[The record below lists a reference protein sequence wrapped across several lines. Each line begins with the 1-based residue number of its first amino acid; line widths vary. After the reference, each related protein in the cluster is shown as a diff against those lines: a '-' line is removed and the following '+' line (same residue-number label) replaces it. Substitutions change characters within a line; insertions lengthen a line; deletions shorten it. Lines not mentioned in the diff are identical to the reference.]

1 MAVKNDKATT
11 VRKNTKICVPL
22 AFLIGVPRDRLTYL
36 TKVEKDKE
44 CITLRTLSSLRS
56 AIMQNYDVVSA
67 QMKEGRELVDIPY
80 LTRLVGSVKGLDIE
94 IAGSTAVEVLIFLNK
109 AISEIAPGV
118 CARVFPEELSERLAK
133 LFKMPLGD
141 TPSGVKAAIRGY
153 KTRYSHY
160 PYQKWLNWDF
170 DKMRAE
176 DRAEYILGNDTSFLI
191 YLEEQDQNK
200 AQGLELFNFLSEG
213 SVPVAVID
221 SENSDPEK
229 AYGLLSEYGAKISKV
244 VVIYDPH
251 SSALWKS
258 FVGKLAELGIEVE
271 SQESSRLKEQKS
283 LVDLDMAM
291 RIAKE
296 YYGDGTRRFLLFT
309 SDSDIWGVIRSYPDA
324 GFLLLFEQE
333 KLGDHLSAA
342 LADKGIP
349 KCCIDEYGTS
359 DSLLTEAIVKEGLKL
374 LSQETINA
382 AKTVV
387 HAASNLG
394 VYVEADQIPKLA
406 DLLLDS
412 CYPKIDHDAQKIV
425 VEVE

>member
-1 MAVKNDKATT
+1 MAAKNDKATT
-11 VRKNTKICVPL
+11 IRKNTKTCGTI
-22 AFLIGVPRDRLTYL
+22 AFLIGVPRDRLTCP

-44 CITLRTLSSLRS
+44 CITLRTLCSLRS
-56 AIMQNYDVVSA
+56 AIMQNYDFVSS
-67 QMKEGRELVDIPY
+67 QLKEGRDLVDIPY
-80 LTRLVGSVKGLDIE
+80 LTRLMGSAKGLDIE
-94 IAGSTAVEVLIFLNK
+94 VPGSTATEVLMFLNK

-118 CARVFPEELSERLAK
+118 CSRLFPEELSERLAK

-153 KTRYSHY
+153 RARYNHF

-170 DKMRAE
+170 DKMRTE
-176 DRAEYILGNDTSFLI
+176 ERGEYILANDTSFLT
-191 YLEEQDQNK
+191 YLKEQDNK
-200 AQGLELFNFLSEG
+200 VDGLELFNFLSEG
-213 SVPVAVID
+213 SAPVAVID

-229 AYGLLSEYGAKISKV
+229 AYTLISEYGAKMSKV
-244 VVIYDPH
+244 VVIYDAH

-258 FVGKLAELGIEVE
+258 FVDKLTEMGVAVE

-296 YYGDGTRRFLLFT
+296 YYGDGARRFLLFT
-309 SDSDIWGVIRSYPDA
+309 SDSDIWGAIRGYPDA
-324 GFLLLFEQE
+324 EFLLLYEQE
-333 KLGDHLSAA
+333 KLGEHLSAA

-349 KCCIDEYGTS
+349 KCCIDEYGAEGN
-359 DSLLTEAIVKEGLKL
+359 LLTEAIVKEGLRL
-374 LSQETINA
+374 LVQESINV

-387 HAASNLG
+387 HAASSLG
-394 VYVEADQIPKLA
+394 VYVESDQIPMLA

-412 CYPKIDHDAQKIV
+412 CYPKIDHEAQKIV